1 MEKIIEYIISL
12 THLYG
17 LVHKNKVVEIFNQ
30 QNEEKVEL
38 DFIET
43 IIKEKRQFLLNDEYI
58 TIHNNYF
65 VYISIMVSDNFLK
78 ELELRK
84 NKPYYTPYKDELLKY
99 IDINYFEV
107 NKEYEELLDFLKKI
121 YWRKTKAEKVCRE
134 IKYICKSLKSIEN
147 LPLFIEKWKVP
158 MKNQKQLDEFIRLVT
173 DLANNTRVWENN
185 GFTPN
190 ELEKII

>member
-17 LVHKNKVVEIFNQ
+17 LVHKNKVIEIYNQ
-30 QNEEKVEL
+30 QNKEKVEL
-38 DFIET
+38 DCIEA
-43 IIKEKRQFLLNDEYI
+43 IIKEKRQYLLSNEYI

-84 NKPYYTPYKDELLKY
+84 DKPYYTPNKDELLKY
-99 IDINYFEV
+99 IDTNYFEV
-107 NKEYEELLDFLKKI
+107 NKEYEELLGFLKKI
-121 YWRKTKAEKVCRE
+121 YWRKTKAENVCRE

-147 LPLFIEKWKVP
+147 LPLFIERWRIP
-158 MKNQKQLDEFIRLVT
+158 MKNEKQLDEFIRLVT

-190 ELEKII
+190 ELAKFI